1 MIARD
6 HDSDIDRGSASRNR
20 KAAGVAGHRSP
31 LLVRMMRLPHRAHA
45 AREGF
50 ATAGWVGAV
59 ALSKPLTKYLSNGAT
74 NPIHARYY
82 CGGNNLPKVRIR
94 AHPPP
99 AAPPFAASKPG
110 SFGAG
115 STLQTH
121 SAAKLNNAK
130 RRWVK
135 SGQCNPPVPICLC
148 RPCKGSGAG
157 AILGRQL
164 RRPYLS
170 SIRDNV
176 CSNSAISDLTFCTVT
191 WSGI

>member
-1 MIARD
+1 MRAPLIARD
-6 HDSDIDRGSASRNR
+6 HDRDIDRGSASRNR

-31 LLVRMMRLPHRAHA
+31 LLVRVMRFRTARSAQA

-50 ATAGWVGAV
+50 ATAGWWVGAV
-59 ALSKPLTKYLSNGAT
+59 ALSKPVTKYLSNGAT

-99 AAPPFAASKPG
+99 TAPPFAASKPG

-121 SAAKLNNAK
+121 NAAQAEYD
-130 RRWVK
+130 R
-135 SGQCNPPVPICLC
+135 
-148 RPCKGSGAG
+148 
-157 AILGRQL
+157 
-164 RRPYLS
+164 
-170 SIRDNV
+170 
-176 CSNSAISDLTFCTVT
+176 
-191 WSGI
+191 